1 MTPAGRCAEA
11 IVASLGIAR
20 AADLDVEALAFDS
33 GLEVVYDRLRG
44 CEATL
49 VGFGDRAMATVNRSS
64 VRGRE
69 RFSIAHELGHWQLH
83 RGRSFQC
90 RVDEPDTSF
99 ALDRTIE
106 READDFAS
114 HLLMPGPIFNPLV
127 RTIGKPRFE
136 DLADLAREF
145 ETSLTATAL
154 RLAAINTLLVIVACY
169 DRDGRRW
176 CLAAD
181 DIPRWW
187 RPKRQLDEAT
197 FTYDLLHK
205 GVHRAA
211 PGKQPAD
218 AWFDNDGADR
228 FEVIEQCS
236 PSRAGQALVLLYLPL
251 ELVEARLQT
260 EKPSWQ
266 PGRRASNWRR

>member
-20 AADLDVEALAFDS
+20 AADLDVEAIAFDS
-33 GLEVVYDRLRG
+33 GLEVVYDQLRG

-99 ALDRTIE
+99 APDRTLE

-127 RTIGKPRFE
+127 RAIGKPRFE

-187 RPKRQLDEAT
+187 RPKRHLDEAT
-197 FTYDLLHK
+197 FTYDLLYK

-211 PGKQPAD
+211 PGKQLAD

-236 PSRAGQALVLLYLPL
+236 PNRAGQALVLLYLPL

-266 PGRRASNWRR
+266 PGGRSLNWRR